1 MSEDEDKAIILE
13 EDKKTILIVNPN
25 ETEANKLL
33 NLIQETL
40 PEEYKIL
47 IVGHHNYPVKNDVQ
61 DLIKLL
67 EIREV
72 GIIKYAPEPQEKYY
86 QKYNKSY
93 NKKHKTH
100 L

>member
-1 MSEDEDKAIILE
+1 MSDNEDKAIVLE

-33 NLIQETL
+33 NLIQEAL

-47 IVGHHNYPVKNDVQ
+47 IVGTHNYPVKNDVQ

-72 GIIKYAPEPQEKYY
+72 GIIKYAHEPQEKYY
-86 QKYNKSY
+86 QKHNKSY

>member
-1 MSEDEDKAIILE
+1 MPDNEDKKIIIE

-33 NLIQETL
+33 NLIQEAL
-40 PEEYKIL
+40 PEEYKII
-47 IVGHHNYPVKNDVQ
+47 IVGAHNYPVKNEVQ

-72 GIIKYAPEPQEKYY
+72 GIIKYALEPQEKYY
-86 QKYNKSY
+86 QRYNKSY